1 VCGSLML
8 CQQHIHTHI
17 HIYTHINT
25 YTYAAQRA
33 DSRDEQDGKPYIQMA
48 AANAPHEDPR
58 SQGYTLVA
66 RTVFASKADMDYYDN
81 ECEAHAGIKALL
93 RPKVEAPPLVVY
105 MDA

>member
-1 VCGSLML
+1 VPTA
-8 CQQHIHTHI
+8 HTHTYTYTYTHTHI
-17 HIYTHINT
+17 T
-25 YTYAAQRA
+25 QRT
-33 DSRDEQDGKPYIQMA
+33 DSLAKQDGKPYIQMA

>member
-1 VCGSLML
+1 MRAGRHLL
-8 CQQHIHTHI
+8 PTHLLL
-17 HIYTHINT
+17 
-25 YTYAAQRA
+25 QRGLIPQL
-33 DSRDEQDGKPYIQMA
+33 QDGKPYIQMA
-48 AANAPHEDPR
+48 AANTPHDDPR

-93 RPKVEAPPLVVY
+93 RPKVSGPPLVVY

>member
-1 VCGSLML
+1 VCGSLVL
-8 CQQHIHTHI
+8 VPTARTHPHIHTYTY
-17 HIYTHINT
+17 IYTHIT
-25 YTYAAQRA
+25 QHA

>member
-1 VCGSLML
+1 ML
-8 CQQHIHTHI
+8 VPTAHPYT
-17 HIYTHINT
+17 HIYTHTHIYMST
-25 YTYAAQRA
+25 HITQRA
-33 DSRDEQDGKPYIQMA
+33 DSRGEQDGKPYIQMA

>member
-1 VCGSLML
+1 MSPIMRITLFKLPDQGAVQEAIEKYSALS
-8 CQQHIHTHI
+8 Q
-17 HIYTHINT
+17 
-25 YTYAAQRA
+25 AALK
-33 DSRDEQDGKPYIQMA
+33 DGKPYIQMA